1 MKHSNDNTLLHR
13 RRILVVEDEPLV
25 AMLLKDS
32 LTDAGCAVSA
42 SARLRDAIEIAA
54 VEDIDCAYLDI
65 DLDGEEVYPVAE
77 ILSGR
82 SIPYVL
88 ATAHNSGNVAPEYRH
103 SSILFKPFA
112 YSEFEKAIYAALLSR
127 ARMTKIS
134 AIVSPGTSA

>member
-1 MKHSNDNTLLHR
+1 MEQSNDNTLLYK

-25 AMLLKDS
+25 TMLLKHS

-42 SARLRDAIEIAA
+42 SAHLRDAIEIAT

-77 ILSGR
+77 ILSRR

-88 ATAHNSGNVAPEYRH
+88 ATAYNSGDVASEYRH
-103 SSILFKPFA
+103 LDILFKPFT
-112 YSEFEKAIYAALLSR
+112 YLEFEKAISAALSSR
-127 ARMTKIS
+127 AKMTKVS
-134 AIVSPGTSA
+134 DIVGPGTST